1 MQTSEVIKNIRHS
14 LHELAQPLAAVS
26 GLIDLLLLELP
37 PSSPLYGEI
46 KVISDKLEQVLE
58 IVARLREIARSASCS
73 PRDEHPSL
81 SQPLPKGQD
90 LYKS

>member
-1 MQTSEVIKNIRHS
+1 MQTSEVIKNIRHC

-37 PSSPLYGEI
+37 PGSPLHGEI
-46 KVISDKLEQVLE
+46 KVISDKLEEVLE
-58 IVARLREIARSASCS
+58 IVARLREIARSASYA
-73 PRDEHPSL
+73 PREEHPSL
-81 SQPLPKGQD
+81 TQPLTKRQD